1 MNDGEVFSDIFGE
14 RPKSRR
20 AGIIVFLFRL
30 LCLIVILVSF
40 FRQDINAFLSA
51 AQRNISFEV
60 FTGEIGAT
68 TIVAFIVV
76 GFLAQLVDGALGMAY
91 GVTSTTFLLS
101 VGVTPAI
108 ASASV
113 HAAEVFTTAIS
124 GISHLK
130 LGNVDKEIFRKLVVP
145 GVIGAIIGAYILTAL
160 PGEKLKPY
168 VSAYLLLMGM
178 RILLKARDKEP
189 KAPKI
194 NMASLGFVGGFLDS
208 LGGGGW
214 GPVVTT
220 TLVEKGHTPR
230 FTIGSVNAAEFFIAI
245 ASSATFFVTIGLQ
258 SWKVIAGLII
268 GGALAAPI
276 AAFAIKMLPEK
287 HMLTAVGILISL
299 LSVRTILLSAF

>member
-1 MNDGEVFSDIFGE
+1 MNEGDVFVDIFGE
-14 RPKSRR
+14 RPKSRK

-30 LCLIVILVSF
+30 LCLIAILISF

-51 AQRNISFEV
+51 SKQNISLEV

-130 LGNVDKEIFRKLVVP
+130 LGNVDKEIFKRLVFP
-145 GVIGAIIGAYILTAL
+145 GVLGAVVGAYILTAL
-160 PGEKLKPY
+160 PGEKLRPF
-168 VSAYLLLMGM
+168 VSLYLLLMGL
-178 RILLKARDKEP
+178 RILLTARNGEP

-194 NMASLGFVGGFLDS
+194 NMAPLGFIGGFLDS
-208 LGGGGW
+208 IGGGGW

-220 TLVEKGHTPR
+220 TLVDKGHTPR

-245 ASSATFFVTIGLQ
+245 ASSATFFVTIGIQ

-276 AAFAIKMLPEK
+276 AAFATKSLPEK
-287 HMLTAVGILISL
+287 HMLTAVGLLICVLSIRTIF
-299 LSVRTILLSAF
+299 LSVF